1 MIPLREKREFMLFNR
16 IPVVVQANTTY
27 DIPSVISAVQARI
40 PSILLSDLDY
50 VLITNAD
57 HLEDRDLDSVF
68 LDGVIYLSGDIEGGT
83 KEATLT
89 VIHEIA
95 HSVEEIYPQIYE
107 DESIEAEFLGKRKK
121 LYEILHSQG
130 FDLSGIDF
138 FNAEYSAKFDDFLYL
153 IVGYP
158 LLRTLSSGLFLSPYA
173 ATSIREYFADA
184 FEEYFMR
191 ESKHVKLI
199 SPAVYFK
206 LEQLLDKLG
215 ETSL

>member
-1 MIPLREKREFMLFNR
+1 MIPLREFMLFNR
-16 IPVVVQANTTY
+16 IPVVVQTSTTY
-27 DIPSVISAVQARI
+27 DVASVIAAVQARV
-40 PSILLSDLDY
+40 PSILLGDLDY
-50 VLITNAD
+50 ILITNAE
-57 HLEDRDLDSVF
+57 HLEDRELDSVF

-95 HSVEEIYPQIYE
+95 HSVEEVYPQIYE

-121 LYEILHSQG
+121 LYEILDSQG
-130 FDLSGIDF
+130 FDLRGIDF

-206 LEQLLDKLG
+206 LDQLLDKLG